1 MVNERDEVMEE
12 KDLDA
17 DIKLREALIEEAK
30 NLEVSSDWNSVVR
43 EIVKFEE
50 EMETNLILGI
60 RI

>member
-43 EIVKFEE
+43 EI
-50 EMETNLILGI
+50 
-60 RI
+60 